1 MVKSELQFLQ
11 DNGFSELYQS
21 YNPNMLTLSLWVN
34 SLTINYT
41 FDYGSRI
48 ITQEIA
54 EITEYPGKVLTQ
66 SIVVDDIQQNLIEA
80 KRYTRIYNRA
90 MNLPLNIT
98 KGADRI

>member
-1 MVKSELQFLQ
+1 MEKSELQFLL
-11 DNGFSELYQS
+11 DNGFAELYQS

-41 FDYGSRI
+41 FDYVNHV

-66 SIVVDDIQQNLIEA
+66 AVVVDDIQQNLIEA